1 MTLHDLLH
9 SCEFDTLVPHLTAI
23 DPEYAPSNLYAFK
36 EAFDC
41 LRRMTPGDAHGDTIL
56 VSTEVDLDEDG
67 NEAARYLHASGCEGD
82 FWEACLAKE
91 VIFGTRV
98 GNEKALAQILWHL
111 TFWGFTPDHEG
122 FKDDTPRNKYERQAE
137 VLRRRQFLNYAKG
150 IANSFEEEHLCLSDE
165 GWKEYYRRES
175 HRNRPKRMRDA
186 RQERSIVRL
195 ERMGKIQHLIDTIMS
210 SDPGYALCPENRSEG
225 VLVLD
230 PSAEQMTEKRFRYLF
245 DTAEIC
251 PVEFYSRS
259 VLPAG
264 RAAYISKNIA
274 DYYKAD
280 SAEYT
285 RAIVLYETSAEHPLH
300 LSEFKPLQAS
310 LRRVTAPCEH
320 TLEHTCQ
327 LFGRNPS
334 LGHDLHILVLL
345 SR

>member
-1 MTLHDLLH
+1 MTLRDLLH
-9 SCEFDTLVPHLTAI
+9 SCEFDALVPHLIAI

-98 GNEKALAQILWHL
+98 GKEKALAQILWHL
-111 TFWGFTPDHEG
+111 TFWGFTPDQES
-122 FKDDTPRNKYERQAE
+122 FPRQTRNDKYE
-137 VLRRRQFLNYAKG
+137 
-150 IANSFEEEHLCLSDE
+150 H
-165 GWKEYYRRES
+165 
-175 HRNRPKRMRDA
+175 
-186 RQERSIVRL
+186 IVR
-195 ERMGKIQHLIDTIMS
+195 HLIDRIMS
-210 SDPGYALCPENRSEG
+210 SSPGYALCPENRGEG

-230 PSAEQMTEKRFRYLF
+230 PSAGQVTEKRFRYLF

-285 RAIVLYETSAEHPLH
+285 RAIILYETSAEHPLR

-310 LRRVTAPCEH
+310 LERVTAPCGH

-327 LFGRNPS
+327 LFGHNPS

>member
-1 MTLHDLLH
+1 MTLHDLLR
-9 SCEFDTLVPHLTAI
+9 SCEFSALVPHLTAI
-23 DPEYAPSNLYAFK
+23 DPENVPSNLFAFK

-91 VIFGTRV
+91 VIFGARV
-98 GNEKALAQILWHL
+98 GKEKALAQILWHL
-111 TFWGFTPDHEG
+111 TFWGFTPDQES
-122 FKDDTPRNKYERQAE
+122 FPRQTRNDQYE
-137 VLRRRQFLNYAKG
+137 
-150 IANSFEEEHLCLSDE
+150 H
-165 GWKEYYRRES
+165 
-175 HRNRPKRMRDA
+175 
-186 RQERSIVRL
+186 IVR
-195 ERMGKIQHLIDTIMS
+195 HLIGRIMS
-210 SDPGYALCPENRSEG
+210 SSPGYALCPENRSEDI
-225 VLVLD
+225 LVLN
-230 PSAEQMTEKRFRYLF
+230 PEARQVTRERFRYLL

-259 VLPAG
+259 VLPDG

-285 RAIVLYETSAEHPLH
+285 RAIILYETSPDHPLR

-310 LRRVTAPCEH
+310 LRRVTAPCGH

-327 LFGRNPS
+327 LFGHDPS
-334 LGHDLHILVLL
+334 LGYDLHILILL
-345 SR
+345 TR

>member
-9 SCEFDTLVPHLTAI
+9 SCEFDALVPHLTAI
-23 DPEYAPSNLYAFK
+23 DPEYVPSNLYAFK

-67 NEAARYLHASGCEGD
+67 NEVDRYLHASGCEGD

-98 GNEKALAQILWHL
+98 GKEKALAQILWHL
-111 TFWGFTPDHEG
+111 TFWGFTPDQES
-122 FKDDTPRNKYERQAE
+122 FPRQTRNDQYE
-137 VLRRRQFLNYAKG
+137 
-150 IANSFEEEHLCLSDE
+150 H
-165 GWKEYYRRES
+165 
-175 HRNRPKRMRDA
+175 
-186 RQERSIVRL
+186 IVR
-195 ERMGKIQHLIDTIMS
+195 HLIDRIMS
-210 SDPGYALCPENRSEG
+210 SNPGYALCPENRSEG

-230 PSAEQMTEKRFRYLF
+230 PSAEQVTEKRFRYLF

-285 RAIVLYETSAEHPLH
+285 RAIVLYETSAEHPLR

-327 LFGRNPS
+327 LFGHNPS
-334 LGHDLHILVLL
+334 LGHDLHILIVF